1 MSTSIRQD
9 DEPLRYT
16 PIRSDDAAQDAN
28 AHRSAE
34 FNSISES
41 PNRYR
46 VDEPLIPADFYDDDA
61 IERVAAAIRQVRP
74 LVEESPKLF
83 RKSEI

>member
-9 DEPLRYT
+9 DESLRYR
-16 PIRSDDAAQDAN
+16 PIRSDDAATDAN
-28 AHRSAE
+28 ARRSAE
-34 FNSISES
+34 FNAISEPS
-41 PNRYR
+41 SRHR

-83 RKSEI
+83 RKSDI

>member
-9 DEPLRYT
+9 DEPVRYT
-16 PIRSDDAAQDAN
+16 PVRSDDTRLGPDGQRPAQ
-28 AHRSAE
+28 
-34 FNSISES
+34 FQPIPSEPYS
-41 PNRYR
+41 YR

-74 LVEESPKLF
+74 LVDESPKLF